1 MRRSAAA
8 AKARSAAAALLIEQ
22 GGAAAGSGA
31 DVVPMSTAALIEILL
46 ECADELDILAPAA
59 VEVAPSAS
67 TRPDDGPPPVPMRPK
82 KKAGR
87 GSRAAKTIA
96 TLNTV
101 KAVAE
106 RDRIAVPHGH
116 SILDKVKAVAERSSA
131 LSVVA
136 VNSALHRHPRARAA
150 AEPRPPAGPPPVPVP
165 PRKKKSK
172 KKKRRASE
180 AAAAAETAAEVVAE
194 QKVEDLP
201 FADADPW
208 LLEDRIAA
216 LRLRSSA
223 AVLADTAS
231 TGSLR
236 LTIALVPHV
245 HTKYCDRVKHVCPFE
260 SGHLRSG
267 SAHDATTAT
276 RFVEGEVLR
285 ASVLYKGLDVTAKQ
299 GLACCWWRLPSLTS
313 TPPPGGRGG
322 EEEEAPPNKKKE
334 RVLVGSEATYRMAA
348 ADACCFIQL
357 ECTYTPGEGKA
368 SVSAAA
374 RPRGP
379 VIPGRP
385 AVYDISIR
393 CPGGEAMVG
402 GTLEA
407 TGRYVALVC
416 YHAALRTPLA
426 SLSAFPS
433 RSLPRHFQW
442 HHINCLIMHSLPS
455 LTYAIPPSFLKPP
468 PLSRNLS
475 RYFGVFSGEG
485 GPRGGACR
493 WWWMRVTADG
503 RRVELPAT
511 VLRPVQDIDDA
522 DECCRI
528 VYRLVDG
535 DAGARFKVRCVP
547 SRADGVVGQTFT
559 SRPTAAIST
568 GAGAMSSASV
578 STPTTSPRVLEA
590 AARADRRRSFERPGG
605 CPAPPAR
612 PQRPPA
618 RPSARAPVRA
628 PAVSSPSL
636 VLGFGALT
644 NGSRLSDRSERL
656 ARRGSEAQD
665 RRVVMRKQRAATVG
679 SAGLALGRA
688 AAAPPVPPVPPAR
701 SAKRRN
707 SVRKM
712 RALQESSRM

>member
-67 TRPDDGPPPVPMRPK
+67 TRPDAPPPVPMRPK

-87 GSRAAKTIA
+87 SGGSRAAKTIA

-136 VNSALHRHPRARAA
+136 VNSALHRHPPARAA

-180 AAAAAETAAEVVAE
+180 AAAAAETVAEVVAE

-236 LTIALVPHV
+236 LTVALVPHV

-299 GLACCWWRLPSLTS
+299 GLAFCWWRLPSLTS

-393 CPGGEAMVG
+393 CPGGEAIVG

-426 SLSAFPS
+426 SLSTFPS

-442 HHINCLIMHSLPS
+442 HHQLFYNAFIPSHSRTQSTLS
-455 LTYAIPPSFLKPP
+455 QSPP
-468 PLSRNLS
+468 PLSQSLQIL
-475 RYFGVFSGEG
+475 
-485 GPRGGACR
+485 
-493 WWWMRVTADG
+493 W
-503 RRVELPAT
+503 
-511 VLRPVQDIDDA
+511 
-522 DECCRI
+522 
-528 VYRLVDG
+528 
-535 DAGARFKVRCVP
+535 
-547 SRADGVVGQTFT
+547 
-559 SRPTAAIST
+559 
-568 GAGAMSSASV
+568 
-578 STPTTSPRVLEA
+578 RVLG
-590 AARADRRRSFERPGG
+590 RRRS
-605 CPAPPAR
+605 
-612 PQRPPA
+612 
-618 RPSARAPVRA
+618 
-628 PAVSSPSL
+628 
-636 VLGFGALT
+636 
-644 NGSRLSDRSERL
+644 
-656 ARRGSEAQD
+656 ARRRVPLVVDARHRGWAA
-665 RRVVMRKQRAATVG
+665 RRASRHCASPRAG
-679 SAGLALGRA
+679 Y
-688 AAAPPVPPVPPAR
+688 
-701 SAKRRN
+701 
-707 SVRKM
+707 
-712 RALQESSRM
+712 